1 MGRADCEEKAITKEK
16 VELYE
21 QLVAA
26 HPGMVRKGAAN
37 PYTAVNGN
45 MYTLLH
51 QSERLAIRLPEAERA
66 EFLTKYKTRL
76 FEAYGKVMPEYV
88 AVPDALLK
96 KPKEL
101 EKWVGVSFA
110 YAKGLKAKA
119 TKKK

>member
-1 MGRADCEEKAITKEK
+1 MAEKKKSNARAAVYDR
-16 VELYE
+16 V
-21 QLVAA
+21 VAA

-51 QSERLAIRLPEAERA
+51 QGERLAIRLSERDR
-66 EFLTKYKTRL
+66 EKFLEKYKTRL
-76 FEAYGKVMPEYV
+76 FEAYGAVMQEYV
-88 AVPDALLK
+88 AVPDALFD

-101 EKWVGVSFA
+101 EKWFSISFR
-110 YAKGLKAKA
+110 YAKELKPRA

>member
-1 MGRADCEEKAITKEK
+1 MATAKKKAIPNEK
-16 VELYE
+16 VELYG

-45 MYTLLH
+45 MFTLLH
-51 QSERLAIRLPEAERA
+51 QSERMAIRLPEEERA
-66 EFLTKYKTRL
+66 EFLKKYKTRL
-76 FEAYGKVMPEYV
+76 FEAYGTVMPEYV

-119 TKKK
+119 KKKKE